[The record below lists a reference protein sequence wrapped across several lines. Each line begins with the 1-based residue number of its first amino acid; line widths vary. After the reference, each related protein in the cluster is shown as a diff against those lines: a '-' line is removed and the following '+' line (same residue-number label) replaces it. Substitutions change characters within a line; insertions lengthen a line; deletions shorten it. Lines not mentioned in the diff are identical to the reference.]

1 MRAEG
6 KHPQSTR
13 ENRNGGER
21 WPGQRARERVRGWP
35 SGLGASVVAGPA
47 EVLPRWAGV
56 SGRHGDVGP
65 GFVHGRGMATHPLK
79 TQGIG
84 NAADCWENWDYAK
97 DWGRSVAGEA
107 VPPPPGRSRPA
118 RLVLRASWPLRN
130 AVAVFSICGQG
141 VSETEGRSVI
151 RTTICR
157 RAGGGGATD
166 HPGGPVPGGQLQHDP
181 LSTRGPRGPHAAR
194 PAGVVSFP
202 REH

>member
-6 KHPQSTR
+6 EHPQSTR

-21 WPGQRARERVRGWP
+21 WPGQGAWERVRGWP

-56 SGRHGDVGP
+56 SGRHGDAGR
-65 GFVHGRGMATHPLK
+65 GFVHGRGMATRPLK

-107 VPPPPGRSRPA
+107 VPPPPGALSAGPPRPP
-118 RLVLRASWPLRN
+118 RLVALAQCSRCFLHL
-130 AVAVFSICGQG
+130 
-141 VSETEGRSVI
+141 
-151 RTTICR
+151 
-157 RAGGGGATD
+157 RAGGK
-166 HPGGPVPGGQLQHDP
+166 
-181 LSTRGPRGPHAAR
+181 
-194 PAGVVSFP
+194 
-202 REH
+202 

>member
-1 MRAEG
+1 MRVEG
-6 KHPQSTR
+6 KHPQLKR

-35 SGLGASVVAGPA
+35 SGLRASVVAGPA

-65 GFVHGRGMATHPLK
+65 GFVHGRGMATRPLK

-157 RAGGGGATD
+157 RAGGGGS
-166 HPGGPVPGGQLQHDP
+166 HGP
-181 LSTRGPRGPHAAR
+181 PRGPCARWTAPAR
-194 PAGVVSFP
+194 PTQCAWPTRPSRCAAGGGRVLP
-202 REH
+202 L

>member
-6 KHPQSTR
+6 EHPQSTR

-65 GFVHGRGMATHPLK
+65 GFVHGRGMATRPLK

-97 DWGRSVAGEA
+97 DWGRRVAGEA
-107 VPPPPGRSRPA
+107 VPPPRGRSRPA

-141 VSETEGRSVI
+141 VSETEGR
-151 RTTICR
+151 
-157 RAGGGGATD
+157 
-166 HPGGPVPGGQLQHDP
+166 
-181 LSTRGPRGPHAAR
+181 
-194 PAGVVSFP
+194 
-202 REH
+202 